1 MSIHLLYIVYLFPHT
16 FQQKV
21 KEKCEMKDEIGILVK
36 AIGNVIRKTRE
47 SKGMTQ
53 EEVVTQAGITID
65 EYLELENGLIKNVTK
80 EEIDIFLTLI
90 GKD

>member
-1 MSIHLLYIVYLFPHT
+1 
-16 FQQKV
+16 
-21 KEKCEMKDEIGILVK
+21 MKDEIGILVK

-53 EEVVTQAGITID
+53 EEVATQAGITID